1 MCVFMCF
8 PCCFIKTFI
17 IPVCIE
23 YGSTV
28 ILILIIFEMGRGY
41 FALFYRWSWYLFGL
55 KVFVRG

>member
-17 IPVCIE
+17 IPICIE

-28 ILILIIFEMGRGY
+28 ILILIIFRWVGVILLCFIDGAGIY
-41 FALFYRWSWYLFGL
+41 LDYRCL
-55 KVFVRG
+55 